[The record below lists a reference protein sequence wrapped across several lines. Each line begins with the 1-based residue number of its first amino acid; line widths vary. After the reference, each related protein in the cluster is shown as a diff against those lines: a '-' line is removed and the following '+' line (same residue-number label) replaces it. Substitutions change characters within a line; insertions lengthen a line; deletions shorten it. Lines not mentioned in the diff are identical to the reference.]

1 MACWYQT
8 AHVIGQEG
16 YFKSARIR
24 EAPDLGKPCYPH
36 ERYCAPLLC
45 SSYLPSLV
53 QLNQPGPI
61 KRKPWASRLHHKPR
75 QSRAEKD
82 TLMKTIFDLPENL
95 VEDEIFSRLQI
106 SSVRST
112 CRKWNTLCNRIFL
125 GEEAAAKKQFLMMNS
140 SRINLMNFDL
150 SKDDGDPSIEQVS
163 VLDQIQISKVFQC
176 DGLLLCVLEDSS
188 RPLLVW
194 NPYLGQTRWIEPRSS
209 SFHSSYRFSLGY
221 DNNLNHKILRIS
233 NEIHPV
239 TSEHVSGFE
248 LYDFTS
254 SSWKVLDGSVLCFDF
269 TAESFGPLLPLPSHS
284 YHGLH
289 YLSFSCVRE
298 EDQLDVLYQHW
309 DARETIETSITDKIG
324 PDVVSWTKFLK
335 VVTDYWVDPTAGSFL
350 VDEEKKIVVVFVLE
364 RVSFGCL
371 HQTAHVLGQDGY
383 FKSVR
388 IREAPYLQNSSSPH
402 KRYYP
407 PLCCSSYLPSLLQL
421 QSN

>member
-1 MACWYQT
+1 
-8 AHVIGQEG
+8 
-16 YFKSARIR
+16 
-24 EAPDLGKPCYPH
+24 
-36 ERYCAPLLC
+36 
-45 SSYLPSLV
+45 
-53 QLNQPGPI
+53 
-61 KRKPWASRLHHKPR
+61 
-75 QSRAEKD
+75 
-82 TLMKTIFDLPENL
+82 MKTIFDLPENL

-309 DARETIETSITDKIG
+309 DARETIEISITDKIG

-371 HQTAHVLGQDGY
+371 HQTAHVFGQDGY

-402 KRYYP
+402 KRYYLLLFVSSKLTATP
-407 PLCCSSYLPSLLQL
+407 KQLTRLIGKHVHHLLSDNCCLLNVVASLFRLFMSLLI
-421 QSN
+421 

>member
-1 MACWYQT
+1 
-8 AHVIGQEG
+8 
-16 YFKSARIR
+16 
-24 EAPDLGKPCYPH
+24 
-36 ERYCAPLLC
+36 
-45 SSYLPSLV
+45 
-53 QLNQPGPI
+53 
-61 KRKPWASRLHHKPR
+61 
-75 QSRAEKD
+75 
-82 TLMKTIFDLPENL
+82 MKTIFDLPENL

-254 SSWKVLDGSVLCFDF
+254 SSWKVLDGVPP
-269 TAESFGPLLPLPSHS
+269 ERQIWSHS
-284 YHGLH
+284 RG
-289 YLSFSCVRE
+289 
-298 EDQLDVLYQHW
+298 
-309 DARETIETSITDKIG
+309 
-324 PDVVSWTKFLK
+324 VSLK
-335 VVTDYWVDPTAGSFL
+335 GNT
-350 VDEEKKIVVVFVLE
+350 
-364 RVSFGCL
+364 
-371 HQTAHVLGQDGY
+371 
-383 FKSVR
+383 
-388 IREAPYLQNSSSPH
+388 
-402 KRYYP
+402 
-407 PLCCSSYLPSLLQL
+407 
-421 QSN
+421 

>member
-1 MACWYQT
+1 
-8 AHVIGQEG
+8 
-16 YFKSARIR
+16 
-24 EAPDLGKPCYPH
+24 
-36 ERYCAPLLC
+36 
-45 SSYLPSLV
+45 
-53 QLNQPGPI
+53 
-61 KRKPWASRLHHKPR
+61 
-75 QSRAEKD
+75 
-82 TLMKTIFDLPENL
+82 MKTIFDLPENL

-106 SSVRST
+106 SSLRSVRST
-112 CRKWNTLCNRIFL
+112 CRKWNTLCENRIFL

-176 DGLLLCVLEDSS
+176 DGLLLCVLEDDSS

-254 SSWKVLDGSVLCFDF
+254 
-269 TAESFGPLLPLPSHS
+269 TESFGPLLPLPSHS

-309 DARETIETSITDKIG
+309 DARDTIEISITDKIG
-324 PDVVSWTKFLK
+324 PDVVSWTN
-335 VVTDYWVDPTAGSFL
+335 FL

-371 HQTAHVLGQDGY
+371 HQTAHV
-383 FKSVR
+383 F
-388 IREAPYLQNSSSPH
+388 
-402 KRYYP
+402 
-407 PLCCSSYLPSLLQL
+407 
-421 QSN
+421 